1 MHYSCLHIM
10 KKLFVD
16 KYLDPNKKLRI
27 LEVGSMDMSKPR
39 KDLIFRR
46 YFRDNPNWEFIG
58 LDLEKG
64 RNVDVVS
71 KYPYKYPFPDN
82 SFDVVISGNVLEHVE
97 DLHRIVK
104 EIARI
109 TKDLVCIIVPNTRA
123 YHAKPIDC
131 WRIFPDGMRFL
142 LEEVAELEAL
152 ECRVAGNEKV
162 DTIGIARKRK

>member
-1 MHYSCLHIM
+1 M

-16 KYLDPNKKLRI
+16 KYLDPKQKLRI
-27 LEVGSMDMSKPR
+27 LEVGSMDMSKPQ

-46 YFRDNPNWEFIG
+46 YFRNNPNWEFIG
-58 LDLEKG
+58 LDIEKG

-71 KYPYKYPFPDN
+71 EHPYEYPFPDN
-82 SFDVVISGNVLEHVE
+82 SFDVIISGNVFEHVE
-97 DLHRIVK
+97 DLHKITK

-109 TKDLVCIIVPNTRA
+109 AKDLVCIIVPNTRD

-142 LEEVAELEAL
+142 LEEIAGLEIL
-152 ECRVAGNEKV
+152 ECKMAGDEKA
-162 DTIGIARKRK
+162 DTIGIAKKRK